1 MKRKKIPSPFVQGY
15 DARYRAERDASIESQ
30 TTPSANA
37 YQPFVPDSPE
47 AQDWLDGWRAAEK
60 GLKK

>member
-1 MKRKKIPSPFVQGY
+1 MSRKHPSPFVQGY
-15 DARYRAERDASIESQ
+15 DARYRAQREANVGA
-30 TTPSANA
+30 TPGAIS

-47 AQDWLDGWRAAEK
+47 AQEWLDGWRAAEK